1 METWNADAPTCEG
14 DTCPGAVT
22 DVGEDKK
29 TALGSALTSP
39 SRENWAGGQYRA
51 STRALSSL
59 GLQGLPSVDP
69 EASHLQVKHT
79 TAILPCITTLLTA
92 CCPHTHTLR

>member
-1 METWNADAPTCEG
+1 METWDADTPTCEG
-14 DTCPGAVT
+14 DTCPGAVG
-22 DVGEDKK
+22 DSGADK
-29 TALGSALTSP
+29 TALGSSLTSP

-69 EASHLQVKHT
+69 EASHLQVKQRPQ
-79 TAILPCITTLLTA
+79 LPFAQPRRWPPVAL
-92 CCPHTHTLR
+92 THTLR